1 MAASVTEQKQGS
13 DLNIFAFWKAQM
25 PAWKITVIRTSL
37 ERLGYKLVLPY
48 LTLYIVMMG
57 ATTTQIGF
65 VTSAGL
71 ICAALLGPIL
81 GQYIDIHGPKQ
92 MYIMGI
98 FILMGGYLAFWGAPI
113 WQVAALGMFLHQ
125 MGSTLGGQSCSNIC
139 GNCLA
144 NCDRAKGM
152 LVCETLA
159 AGVLGMIG
167 PAFAGWFLVNIMKV
181 TGQPTS
187 PEQIRPLFL
196 FTLTLTI
203 ISLFVVW
210 FKLDVRF
217 LGTGKPRE
225 KRNAFKDAI
234 AMMKADKNCL
244 KWVMM
249 VGVGRMPM
257 AMIVPFLQ
265 LYAVEV
271 KGATAAQVAAL
282 TTATALTS
290 VACGYLFGMLSD
302 KFGRKITLTSTIA
315 LYIAGLLILILT
327 PGNTVSFIVVGML
340 AGFQEIGQVLAGSIQ
355 HELVP
360 GWARG
365 RWAGVNSMAGS
376 IVSAAGAALAGIVYD
391 NWSPSMLFVVYI
403 AAELIIRLPLLM
415 TLPETLRYQVNE
427 EHFAALKD

>member
-1 MAASVTEQKQGS
+1 MANSVKEQKANG
-13 DLNIFAFWKAQM
+13 LNIFAFWKAQM
-25 PAWKITVIRTSL
+25 PAWRVTVVRTSL

-48 LTLYIVMMG
+48 LTLYIVLMG
-57 ATTTQIGF
+57 ANKTQIGF

-71 ICAALLGPIL
+71 VCAAFLGPIL
-81 GQYIDIHGPKQ
+81 GQQIDIHGPKK
-92 MYIMGI
+92 MYIRGI
-98 FILMGGYLAFWGAPI
+98 LVLIGGYCAFLGAPI

-152 LVCETLA
+152 LVCETFA

-167 PAFAGWFLVNIMKV
+167 PAFSGWFLVNIMKV
-181 TGQPTS
+181 TGTPTDS
-187 PEQIRPLFL
+187 EQIRPLFF
-196 FTLTLTI
+196 FTLALTV
-203 ISLFVVW
+203 ISLLVVI
-210 FKLDVRF
+210 FKLDVSF
-217 LGTGKPRE
+217 MGTGKPRE

-234 AMMKADKNCL
+234 AMMKADKNCR

-249 VGVGRMPM
+249 VGVGRMPV

-265 LYAVEV
+265 LYAAEV
-271 KGATAAQVAAL
+271 KGASAAELAAM

-290 VACGYLFGMLSD
+290 VVCGYIFGILSD
-302 KFGRKITLTSTIA
+302 KYGRKVTLISTIV
-315 LYIAGLLILILT
+315 LYIGGLLLLIFT
-327 PGNTVSFIVVGML
+327 KNTSMLIIVGML
-340 AGFQEIGQVLAGSIQ
+340 AGFQEIGMVLAGSIQ

-376 IVSAAGAALAGIVYD
+376 LISAAVAALAGYVYD
-391 NWSPSMLFVVYI
+391 SVNPSMLFVIYI
-403 AAELIIRLPLLM
+403 AAEVLIRLPLLLS
-415 TLPETLRYQVNE
+415 LPETLHYQVKE
-427 EHFAALKD
+427 ENFAALKD